1 MKAGAEIMIVAV
13 ARSLVGK
20 PHTVEELHDAL
31 FHLVYDIV
39 TPWPSRPSSFKAPL
53 RRTPLANEV
62 LPRHQRATWARSKTA
77 YDRADD

>member
-1 MKAGAEIMIVAV
+1 MIVAV
-13 ARSLVGK
+13 ARSLAGK
-20 PHTVEELHDAL
+20 AHTVEELHDAL

-39 TPWPSRPSSFKAPL
+39 TPWPARFEAPL